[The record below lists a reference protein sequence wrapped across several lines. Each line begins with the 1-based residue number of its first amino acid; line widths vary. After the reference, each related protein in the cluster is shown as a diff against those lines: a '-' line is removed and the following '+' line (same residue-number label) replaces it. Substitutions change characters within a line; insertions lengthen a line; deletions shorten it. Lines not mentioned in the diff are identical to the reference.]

1 MRPERM
7 LPTLRHQLPT
17 WYAADPTPLI
27 EAADAY
33 DRRHQARA
41 TKVES
46 VLGQLGA
53 HDKERAKCFDSMLF
67 EVRRNRFVAPEGG
80 SMPDV
85 NPRLDDERSL
95 EARWRM
101 SSPRQRSPR
110 AGGASPRRRQ
120 QPWRLDESVW
130 WPRRLWCE
138 AGDVCDAAAH
148 VQRDAVEIDW
158 RHATRLRGLA
168 AFILNPGATDP
179 PVVTDADA
187 DANADVT
194 DEAEAVRAVRG
205 VLHEQAALVQAT
217 FAYYACSNPMASV
230 FHLSQQ
236 AWLTLVK
243 DVAMALPKSSDCTRA
258 HLVTLFESL
267 GKEKAAATLRLSK
280 SIGGGAGGG
289 ARKWDATGG
298 ALSRHEFVCLL
309 VRAAIARYVLS
320 GDVRDVSEA
329 VRRLLRDVIAPKLA
343 PMAAEDA
350 DAFRRKCCYVEPTD
364 AVLRKHEEALRAM
377 FERYAGEE
385 GAPGEGAPG
394 EVAPGEVAPLLMRFV
409 EWKEF
414 CIDLHLVDDHLTLR
428 DATLCFALSRMRV
441 ADEHTERGWQRTTT
455 LSFEDFLEAFVRLS
469 MRKSLPTDAEL
480 RASGCSD
487 AGQMLLQMEEADP
500 ARHKQ
505 WCAQHAVAW
514 GAEPPQPPCRCVEH
528 LVMLMIRTVEKGTRR
543 SPEDVK

>member
-33 DRRHQARA
+33 DRRHQTRT
-41 TKVES
+41 TKVET

-67 EVRRNRFVAPEGG
+67 EVRRNRFVAPERG
-80 SMPDV
+80 SLPDAP
-85 NPRLDDERSL
+85 PRLDDVRSL

-110 AGGASPRRRQ
+110 AGGASPRKRL
-120 QPWRLDESVW
+120 QPWGLEESMW

-138 AGDVCDAAAH
+138 AGDVCDTE
-148 VQRDAVEIDW
+148 AVLHGAIESDF
-158 RHATRLRGLA
+158 RRATRQRGLA
-168 AFILNPGATDP
+168 TFILDPRATDP
-179 PVVTDADA
+179 PVMIDADA
-187 DANADVT
+187 DADPDADADA
-194 DEAEAVRAVRG
+194 DEPDAVRAVRA
-205 VLHEQAALVQAT
+205 VLHEHAALVLAT
-217 FAYYACSNPMASV
+217 FGYYACSNPMASV

-236 AWLTLVK
+236 AWLGLVK

-258 HLVTLFESL
+258 HLLALFESI
-267 GKEKAAATLRLSK
+267 GKEKAAASK
-280 SIGGGAGGG
+280 ARMSIGGAGG
-289 ARKWDATGG
+289 AKKWDATGG
-298 ALSRHEFVCLL
+298 ALSRHEWICLL

-320 GDVRDVSEA
+320 GDVSEVSEA
-329 VRRLLRDVIAPKLA
+329 VRRLLRDVIAPKLEPTA
-343 PMAAEDA
+343 TEDA
-350 DAFRRKCCYVEPTD
+350 NAFRRKCCLVEPTD

-377 FERYAGEE
+377 FERYIYSEE
-385 GAPGEGAPG
+385 GAAPREG
-394 EVAPGEVAPLLMRFV
+394 APLLMRFV

-414 CIDLHLVDDHLTLR
+414 CLDLHLVDDQLTLR

-441 ADEHTERGWQRTTT
+441 ADEHTERGWQRTTA

-469 MRKSLPTDAEL
+469 MRKSLPTDAEV
-480 RASGCSD
+480 RQAGCSD

-505 WCAQHAVAW
+505 WCASHAVPR
-514 GAEPPQPPCRCVEH
+514 GAEPPQPPWRCVEH